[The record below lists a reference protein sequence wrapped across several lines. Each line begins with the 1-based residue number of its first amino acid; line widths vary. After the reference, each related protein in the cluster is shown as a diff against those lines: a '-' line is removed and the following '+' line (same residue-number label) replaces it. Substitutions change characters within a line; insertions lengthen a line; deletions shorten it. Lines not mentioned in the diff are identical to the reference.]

1 MVTEQKIENKDPKHI
16 EFAKL
21 IDQDFKDRKL
31 KENQIIKAKIIE
43 KLKSHIVCDA
53 KFKSEAMIPITEFS
67 DEELNKLNVG
77 DTINCF
83 VERLEGRS
91 GEIVLSYKKSKSF
104 AAWEKCLI
112 AYEKNGVSR
121 DN

>member
-1 MVTEQKIENKDPKHI
+1 MIKI
-16 EFAKL
+16 
-21 IDQDFKDRKL
+21 KDRKL

-43 KLKSHIVCDA
+43 KLKSYIVCDA

-112 AYEKNGVSR
+112 AYERNR
-121 DN
+121 N